1 MICGSLGR
9 ATQSGIAVAVA
20 VAIVATAGCSGASVS
35 PSPSGSASVPATEPA
50 DLSAVSEE
58 IAAGMQ
64 AHFDN
69 SNTGAYDNVR
79 AVLVTVGGQRLVER
93 YYESSADATS
103 NVHSVTKSVMSALIG
118 IALDE
123 GHLDSVDQTLADLL
137 PSHVAEMSLQAKG
150 ITLRQLLTMTGGLPS
165 EGDVVD
171 DFVTARG
178 WVGKILADGP
188 IQPPGQNFAYSSD
201 GSHLLS
207 AIMVQA
213 TGQSVLHYAR
223 ERLFAPLGID
233 TDPAAEPMM
242 RTYPIRGYDQA
253 DFAWPTDPEGVH
265 LGWCCL
271 KLTAR
276 DMAKLGQL
284 WLNDGDWNGTQL
296 VSAQWVTESTQPH
309 VETGSSAVADQ
320 YGYHWWVTEVDGQPA
335 FAAAGVGGQLVAVVP
350 ALDLVVVVSS
360 IADVGNAQAEDLM
373 MMVSYVIVPTL
384 RN

>member
-35 PSPSGSASVPATEPA
+35 PSPSESASVPATEPA

-137 PSHVAEMSLQAKG
+137 PLARSGDVASGQGHHVASA
-150 ITLRQLLTMTGGLPS
+150 T
-165 EGDVVD
+165 D
-171 DFVTARG
+171 DDRWIA
-178 WVGKILADGP
+178 
-188 IQPPGQNFAYSSD
+188 
-201 GSHLLS
+201 
-207 AIMVQA
+207 
-213 TGQSVLHYAR
+213 
-223 ERLFAPLGID
+223 
-233 TDPAAEPMM
+233 
-242 RTYPIRGYDQA
+242 
-253 DFAWPTDPEGVH
+253 
-265 LGWCCL
+265 
-271 KLTAR
+271 
-276 DMAKLGQL
+276 
-284 WLNDGDWNGTQL
+284 
-296 VSAQWVTESTQPH
+296 
-309 VETGSSAVADQ
+309 
-320 YGYHWWVTEVDGQPA
+320 
-335 FAAAGVGGQLVAVVP
+335 VGG
-350 ALDLVVVVSS
+350 
-360 IADVGNAQAEDLM
+360 
-373 MMVSYVIVPTL
+373 
-384 RN
+384 